1 MGEAAATG
9 EAGVSPLS
17 RASAGWL
24 LAHRRLLAALVL
36 AALTPLVWFIATRPL
51 MTARTSG
58 AAGAGQPAKGVGPQV
73 GAQAPDF
80 TLLGL
85 DGKPV
90 ALSSFRGRA
99 VLLNFWATWC
109 EPCKAEMPELERAY
123 QQYKDSPGLVVLAVS
138 IDDASNVSQ
147 VRDYIRQGS
156 DQTGAYSFPVVLDSQ
171 QEVTRL
177 YKLLGVPSSYFIDR
191 SGVIRAVQPGAM
203 NRQTLMQHLR
213 TIMPLG
219 AA

>member
-1 MGEAAATG
+1 MGG
-9 EAGVSPLS
+9 
-17 RASAGWL
+17 GWL
-24 LAHRRLLAALVL
+24 AAHRRLLAVLVL
-36 AALTPLVWFIATRPL
+36 AVLAPFVWLVSTRPL
-51 MTARTSG
+51 VTARTGG

-90 ALSSFRGRA
+90 ALSGFRGRA

-123 QQYKDSPGLVVLAVS
+123 RQYKDSPGLVVLGVS
-138 IDDASNVSQ
+138 IDDETNAGL
-147 VRDYIRQGS
+147 VRDYVRQGS
-156 DQTGAYSFPVVLDSQ
+156 DQTGSYSFPVVLDSR
-171 QEVTRL
+171 QEATRL

-203 NRQTLMQHLR
+203 TRQTLMQHLR
-213 TIMPLG
+213 TIIPLG